1 MSGWRFSLKQAPA
14 LRVDLRG
21 ITPAALAP
29 ASLAEVERH
38 PVGYGN
44 AMLPLAEFFKIEADA
59 NTATEDTLIF
69 DADLSRFDRVGWQMS
84 GGRIEVEGSVGHY
97 AGGCMTAG
105 ELVVKGDAGLL
116 AACEMAG
123 GKLSVGGNVDDF
135 AASTLPGSMDG
146 MRGGSFVVKGHAG
159 ARFGD
164 RMRRGTALVFGNAG
178 DFLASRMVAGTIAV
192 GGHAGA
198 HVGYGMRRGSVV
210 FASTTKSVPAPAG
223 ISATFVPAIAEAD
236 VFWQLLARDL
246 ARHGGPFSGLASM
259 RIERHLGDLA
269 AGGKGELIFAR

>member
-14 LRVDLRG
+14 LRVDLRS
-21 ITPAALAP
+21 IAPVALAGLSV
-29 ASLAEVERH
+29 ASVERLL
-38 PVGYGN
+38 VGYGN
-44 AMLPLAEFFKIEADA
+44 AMLPLAEFFKVDADPA
-59 NTATEDTLIF
+59 AGTEDSLVF
-69 DADLSRFDRVGWQMS
+69 DADLSRFDRVGWQMT
-84 GGRIEVEGSVGHY
+84 GGRIQVEGNVGHY
-97 AGGCMTAG
+97 AGGCMSAG
-105 ELVVKGDAGLL
+105 ELLVKGDAGLL

-123 GKLSVGGNVDDF
+123 GLLTVQGNVGDF

-146 MRGGSFVVKGHAG
+146 MRGGTLIVRGDAG

-210 FASTTKSVPAPAG
+210 FASTTKSVPAPAS

-269 AGGKGELIFAR
+269 AGGKGELIFAG